1 MRLTIHRKTLF
12 QHLSRL
18 VPFAGRSPGLACVR
32 IEAGDGMLSLAATDN
47 AAWTSSTIEVEGAEG
62 DGLHACDLDLLRGVV
77 AASEDE
83 VVALS
88 ATRSHVEVTD
98 DGGTSRIR
106 SIERSQIAPL
116 PRPSGS
122 PVMVDLA
129 PFAAG
134 LASVLPAVAREQ
146 ARYAINGVCLDAGAM
161 VATDGRML
169 ATRDSQ
175 TVHGEPVLMPTRLAK
190 GLVDAARFCAASNP
204 VAGARQVQASV
215 LVAGSAIECNVEV
228 DGFSLLVGSTRL
240 EGLFPPWRGVIPK
253 SRPTATLEVDVEA
266 MSSLVRRAATLTDDE
281 SRGIRLDLD
290 GARLRAASRGQGGEA
305 AVGIE
310 VQGTGCIAIGANPEQ
325 LLALLDACPAPRVA
339 VSFTAPERPLVLSVE
354 EAGWTA
360 VLMPLA
366 LA

>member
-1 MRLTIHRKTLF
+1 MRLTIPRKTLS

-32 IEAGDGMLSLAATDN
+32 IEAGDGRLSLAATDN

-116 PRPSGS
+116 PRPSGFR
-122 PVMVDLA
+122 VIVDLA

-146 ARYAINGVCLDAGAM
+146 ARYAINGVCLDAVAM

-169 ATRDSQ
+169 ATRDCQ
-175 TVHGEPVLMPTRLAK
+175 PIHGEPVLMPTRLAK
-190 GLVDAARFCAASNP
+190 GVVDAARFVAA
-204 VAGARQVQASV
+204 AQGAILSV
-215 LVAGSAIECNVEV
+215 LVSGSAIECGVEA
-228 DGFSLLVGSTRL
+228 DGFSLVVGSTRL

-253 SRPTATLEVDVEA
+253 AKPTATLEVDVEA

-305 AVGIE
+305 AVEIE